1 MHNPVPLEYVS
12 SFAQANQA
20 LMLHLAS
27 ELLSESGR
35 GADFQRFAELAQV
48 QQDYIQQMGA
58 LWLSTM
64 LQAAA
69 RPAQPAKG
77 DHRFAGEDW
86 HKSPFHDFLKQSYL
100 VNIRYVN
107 NLIDRST
114 LDEKTRR
121 RLSFFVRQILDALS
135 PSNYLATNHR
145 NRCGWPWKR
154 AGTVWQPG
162 SRT

>member
-64 LQAAA
+64 
-69 RPAQPAKG
+69 KG
-77 DHRFAGEDW
+77 YADNGE
-86 HKSPFHDFLKQSYL
+86 P
-100 VNIRYVN
+100 I
-107 NLIDRST
+107 
-114 LDEKTRR
+114 
-121 RLSFFVRQILDALS
+121 
-135 PSNYLATNHR
+135 
-145 NRCGWPWKR
+145 G
-154 AGTVWQPG
+154 QPG
-162 SRT
+162 EQTSYYHWPGTWPDVLFPARHDGLSRRQSRRIAGGPVAA